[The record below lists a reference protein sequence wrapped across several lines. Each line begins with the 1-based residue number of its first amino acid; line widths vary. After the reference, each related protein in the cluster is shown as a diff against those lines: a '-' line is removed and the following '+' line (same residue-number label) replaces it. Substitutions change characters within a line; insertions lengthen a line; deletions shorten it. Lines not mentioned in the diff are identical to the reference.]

1 MLWLEYLIKINIAN
15 HNTKIIWRN
24 LKTNKDEDQ
33 VINIRVSKMIH
44 CLRYD
49 VYNNNIDMD
58 ILNKVEVFKQYRQ
71 PVMNRENFDYFKS
84 VIQKLLELDVRAMA
98 MLFEKI

>member
-1 MLWLEYLIKINIAN
+1 
-15 HNTKIIWRN
+15 
-24 LKTNKDEDQ
+24 
-33 VINIRVSKMIH
+33 
-44 CLRYD
+44 
-49 VYNNNIDMD
+49 MD
-58 ILNKVEVFKQYRQ
+58 ILNKVEVFKQYSQ